1 MIDAATFDQVVANLR
16 GVREAMRC
24 ATGHSAGALHTQ
36 AVQSWTD
43 KIDAAIAD
51 LLEVERRA
59 RYAEV
64 LALGAALV
72 DVTIEGPPRRR

>member
-1 MIDAATFDQVVANLR
+1 MIDAAMFDQVVANLR

-24 ATGHSAGALHTQ
+24 ATGHSAGVLHAP

-43 KIDAAIAD
+43 KIDTAIAD

-59 RYAEV
+59 R
-64 LALGAALV
+64 
-72 DVTIEGPPRRR
+72 